1 LGWLIAIFGP
11 VKTVSA
17 YSDCLIP
24 EKIKD
29 EKLDPANTP
38 DFSVGLLKF
47 ESGVV
52 ARLTTTIVSPH
63 DHSIRVM
70 GNCGVMEI
78 DECWFNDAKVYF
90 RKLLTV
96 RRRTFLSPV
105 RSVFKLPGAP
115 RQKLVNTRGNRMDY
129 AAGVAELAQALL
141 QGRSCRLSPR
151 FSLHVTEVSL
161 ALQGAGTD
169 GCSYHTR
176 SRFEPIPLLDWAR
189 S

>member
-1 LGWLIAIFGP
+1 LIAIFGP
-11 VKTVSA
+11 VKTVTA

-24 EKIKD
+24 DKLNDVE
-29 EKLDPANTP
+29 LDPSDTP
-38 DFSVGLLKF
+38 DFSMGALKF

-52 ARLTTTIVSPH
+52 ARLTTTIVGPH

-70 GNCGVMEI
+70 GYRGVMEI
-78 DECWFNDAKVYF
+78 DDCWFNDAKVYV
-90 RKLLTV
+90 RKLHTI
-96 RRRTFLSPV
+96 RRKTFLSPI
-105 RSVFKLPGAP
+105 RSVFRVPGAP
-115 RQKLVNTRGNRMDY
+115 KRKLVNTGGNRMDY
-129 AAGVAELAQALL
+129 AAGVAELAEALR

-161 ALQGAGTD
+161 ALQGAGTS

-176 SRFEPIPLLDWAR
+176 SRFEPVPPLDWAR